1 MRIPTRAVIVAM
13 AMATIPSAV
22 VTMAP
27 AGVAA
32 ADVCASVGRRVS
44 VSGCN

>member
-1 MRIPTRAVIVAM
+1 MRIPTRAVIVA
-13 AMATIPSAV
+13 
-22 VTMAP
+22 MAP

-32 ADVCASVGRRVS
+32 ADVCASVGLRVS